1 MSVTNALNIVKTG
14 LTLKETEISVAAQN
28 LSATGNVDA
37 FQKLTVIGKDLPYM
51 NQAPGALTSNT
62 GTVNQV
68 GFQTGA
74 GVKVAGISRL
84 TSKYGDYKET
94 SDPFDLAISG
104 AGYYQIKVPNS
115 NTPSYTR
122 VGVFKVDGKTRN
134 ITTLEGYE
142 LIPSITVPQE
152 AIEFKVSPDGVVQ
165 VSIQGETE
173 PRTLGRIQLAT
184 FANPSGLKAEGNS
197 LFTET
202 PASGSPSIENPGTN
216 NKGSIAQFYREGS
229 NVNAVEEIIHLV
241 QIQQGYEAL
250 TKVVSTTEEMM
261 RSANQRIS

>member
-68 GFQTGA
+68 GFQTGS

-104 AGYYQIKVPNS
+104 AG
-115 NTPSYTR
+115 YTR